1 MAGLSGTIK
10 ARLRGFTLPGKGR
23 QARLNG
29 IAGGVSPLMPGYRK
43 V

>member
-10 ARLRGFTLPGKGR
+10 ARPRGFTLPGKGR
-23 QARLNG
+23 QAQRSDKSRRKL
-29 IAGGVSPLMPGYRK
+29 PGYG